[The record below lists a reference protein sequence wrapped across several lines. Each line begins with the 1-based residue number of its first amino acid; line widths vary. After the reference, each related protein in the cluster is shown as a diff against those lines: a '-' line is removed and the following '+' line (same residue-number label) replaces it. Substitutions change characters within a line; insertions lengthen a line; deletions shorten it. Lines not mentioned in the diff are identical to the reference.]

1 MSIIFYYTI
10 PHIISV
16 LCSYNF
22 VYDLQMDGIDSR
34 PRSMEGPIDS
44 GISINGDN
52 ISSPDSDNSSQHIQN
67 QIVSICLNIYHLIFC
82 I

>member
-1 MSIIFYYTI
+1 
-10 PHIISV
+10 
-16 LCSYNF
+16 
-22 VYDLQMDGIDSR
+22 MDGIDSR

-67 QIVSICLNIYHLIFC
+67 QIVSINLHLI
-82 I
+82 